1 MARVHSQWTRGWSGA
16 KCRMPERL
24 ETDRLVLRMF
34 GNDDLEAY
42 HAICADPE
50 VMEFI
55 GLGKMMTRM
64 ETWRHMATMLGHWQ
78 LRGYGSW
85 AVEEKT
91 TGKLV
96 GRVGFIHPADWPGLE
111 IGWALARQSW
121 GFGYATEAARAALEH
136 GFRVFGF
143 SRVISLI
150 HSENTRSVRVAERL
164 GAVPDG
170 TTELLGMRVL
180 VYAYSPVG

>member
-1 MARVHSQWTRGWSGA
+1 MH
-16 KCRMPERL
+16 ERL
-24 ETDRLVLRMF
+24 ETERLILRMF
-34 GNDDLEAY
+34 GNEDLEPY
-42 HAICADPE
+42 YAICSDAE

-55 GLGKMMTRM
+55 GQGKTMTRM
-64 ETWRHMATMLGHWQ
+64 ETWRHIATLLGHWQ

-85 AVEEKT
+85 AIEEKK

-111 IGWALARQSW
+111 IGWALGRASW
-121 GFGYATEAARAALEH
+121 GSGYATEAARAALEH

-150 HSENTRSVRVAERL
+150 HAENRRSVRVAERL
-164 GAVPDG
+164 GGAPNG
-170 TTELLGMRVL
+170 TADLFGMRVL
-180 VYAYSPVG
+180 VYAYSRVR